1 MNIIGLVEN
10 DSLGILAQLQ
20 KGFSPQ
26 VICVSGIVLIMLS
39 LETWSIIV
47 SDYSYICLCLKNY
60 GQMM

>member
-20 KGFSPQ
+20 KGFSPF
-26 VICVSGIVLIMLS
+26 VSGIVLIMLS

>member
-39 LETWSIIV
+39 LES
-47 SDYSYICLCLKNY
+47 
-60 GQMM
+60 